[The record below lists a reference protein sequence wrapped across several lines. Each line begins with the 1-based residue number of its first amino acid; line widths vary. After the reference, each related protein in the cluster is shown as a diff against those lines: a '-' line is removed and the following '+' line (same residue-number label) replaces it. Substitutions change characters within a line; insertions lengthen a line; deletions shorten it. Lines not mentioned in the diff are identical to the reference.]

1 MRPDQATLREEPP
14 CIWVQAGVLSYRPC
28 DRHYECDTCPLFQ
41 TLRGG
46 PAPPEG
52 AHLVEAAENDFGATP
67 ASPWQAALDA
77 QVNRCLSQL
86 IAGCTLHLDRAY
98 SPGHWWVDTS
108 RAPDLTLGIE
118 GVVLRVLHPV
128 DDIVCPPLGVWL
140 RRSEPCGWIRRGH
153 ATIPLHAP
161 IAGEVTEVNGKFL
174 EMLRVWSGMGVGDDW
189 LIRLKAHEEP
199 DAVPGLY
206 RGDQA
211 LTRLLKS
218 LQLLKGALREAT
230 GRQVEAVGVALAD
243 GGEPQLD
250 LEAVLGRE
258 KFTDLLD
265 EMFPLHA

>member
-1 MRPDQATLREEPP
+1 MRPDKAVLREEPP

-28 DRHYECDTCPLFQ
+28 DRNYECDTCPLFQ

-46 PAPPEG
+46 PALTEGPQPVVSAEEG
-52 AHLVEAAENDFGATP
+52 AGATP
-67 ASPWQAALDA
+67 ASPYQAALDA
-77 QVNRCLSQL
+77 QVNLYLSRL

-98 SPGHWWVDTS
+98 SSGHWWVDAA

-128 DDIVCPPLGVWL
+128 DDIVGPPLGVWL

-153 ATIPLHAP
+153 ATIPLRAP
-161 IAGEVTEVNGKFL
+161 IAGEVTEVNGKYL
-174 EMLRVWSGMGVGDDW
+174 ETLRAWSELGVGDDW
-189 LIRLKAHEEP
+189 LIRMKAREDP

-211 LTRLLKS
+211 LTRLLKN
-218 LQLLKGALREAT
+218 LQLLKGALKEAA
-230 GRQVEAVGVALAD
+230 GRQVESVGVALAD

-250 LEAVLGRE
+250 LEAVLGRD

-265 EMFPLHA
+265 ALFPLHA